1 VFSKMPQW
9 IQWLIENWLDVAI
22 PIIAFLATYVVGLW
36 VRRVAYRAFSRWME
50 RLRWEGS
57 KVVLETTRSPF
68 LHWFLFL
75 GAYIAI
81 EVSSLP
87 PEWKTL
93 SGRILASLFVLSFA
107 WVAVRV
113 SEKLIKLHMPRI
125 EIPQASTT
133 LVVNIA
139 RITIAVLGV
148 LIVLDIWGLPTTPII
163 LVLAAAIFIAGLA
176 LRDVIP
182 NLLAGA
188 QVALG
193 GQIKVGNLI
202 KLESGESGHVTA
214 INWRNTQ
221 IKTLEG
227 NIIVVPNSQLTRT
240 TVTNFGHPV
249 KKATYPF
256 RFYTRLHLKELTGLK
271 AGNLRELVTVLKEA
285 PDSVVYY
292 HTHHFL
298 EEHHYLTPEPAND
311 FALWVSD
318 ALGDEVLGERLAS
331 VDAFDFPTVGAL
343 KMWLVDVIEDYLAKT
358 PDSNRATEGQEFHF
372 IRSRGVILPTPY
384 IAHDLREFVEVLKKI
399 TVDSIYFHVFEAR
412 LRLQKGTNDFSTWLG
427 ECLSEDELADKI
439 SRLDPY
445 CYSLDGLRSMIIQ
458 LIEERI

>member
-1 VFSKMPQW
+1 MVSKMAQW
-9 IQWLIENWLDVAI
+9 IEWLIENWLDVVI
-22 PIIAFLATYVVGLW
+22 PVIAFLATYVVGLW
-36 VRRVAYRAFSRWME
+36 VRRVAYRAFNRWME
-50 RLRWEGS
+50 KLRWEGS

-68 LHWFLFL
+68 LYWFLFL

-81 EVSSLP
+81 QVSPLP

-93 SGRILASLFVLSFA
+93 SGRIVASLFILSLA
-107 WVAVRV
+107 WVGVNV
-113 SEKLIKLHMPRI
+113 SEKLIKLYMSRI
-125 EIPQASTT
+125 EAPRPPVT
-133 LVVNIA
+133 LAVNVV
-139 RITIAVLGV
+139 RITIIVLGV
-148 LIVLDIWGLPTTPII
+148 LIVLDIWGVPTTPII
-163 LVLAAAIFIAGLA
+163 LVLAAALFIAGLA

-188 QVALG
+188 QVAWG
-193 GQIKVGNLI
+193 DQIKVGDFI
-202 KLESGESGHVTA
+202 KLESRGPGHVTS
-214 INWRNTQ
+214 INWRNTE

-227 NIIVVPNSQLTRT
+227 EFILIPNSQLARS
-240 TVTNFGHPV
+240 TVTNYGRPI
-249 KKATYPF
+249 KKATSPF

-271 AGNLRELVTVLKEA
+271 ASNLRELVTILKEA

-331 VDAFDFPTVGAL
+331 VDAFDFPTIGAL
-343 KMWLVDVIEDYLAKT
+343 KMWLVDVVGDYLEKN
-358 PDSNRATEGQEFHF
+358 PDGKEAPEGQEFHF

-384 IAHDLREFVEVLKKI
+384 VAHDLRQFVEVLKKI

-412 LRLQKGTNDFSTWLG
+412 LRLQKGTNDFSIWLDG
-427 ECLSEDELADKI
+427 CLGEDELAEKI
-439 SRLDPY
+439 SCLDPY
-445 CYSLDGLRSMIIQ
+445 CYSLDSLRSMIIQ

>member
-1 VFSKMPQW
+1 MAQW
-9 IQWLIENWLDVAI
+9 IEWLIENWLDVGI
-22 PIIAFLATYVVGLW
+22 PVIAFLATYVVGLW
-36 VRRVAYRAFSRWME
+36 VRRVVYRAFSRWME

-57 KVVLETTRSPF
+57 KVVLETTRGPF

-75 GAYIAI
+75 GVYIAI
-81 EVSSLP
+81 QVSPLP

-93 SGRILASLFVLSFA
+93 GGRIVASLFVLSLV
-107 WVAVRV
+107 WVAVSV
-113 SEKLIKLHMPRI
+113 SEKLIRLYMSRIKAPR
-125 EIPQASTT
+125 PPVT
-133 LVVNIA
+133 LAVNVV
-139 RITIAVLGV
+139 RITVIVLGV
-148 LIVLDIWGLPTTPII
+148 LIVLDIWGAPTTPII
-163 LVLAAAIFIAGLA
+163 LALAAALFIAGLA

-182 NLLAGA
+182 NLLSGA

-193 GQIKVGNLI
+193 EQIKAGDFI
-202 KLESGESGHVTA
+202 KLGSGESGYVTT
-214 INWRNTQ
+214 ISWRNTQ

-227 NIIVVPNSQLTRT
+227 NLVVVPNSQLTRT

-249 KKATYPF
+249 KKATEPF

-271 AGNLRELVTVLKEA
+271 ASNLRELVTILKEA

-318 ALGDEVLGERLAS
+318 ALGDDVLGERLAS
-331 VDAFDFPTVGAL
+331 VDAFDFPTIGAL
-343 KMWLVDVIEDYLAKT
+343 KMWLVDIIEDYLEKS
-358 PDSNRATEGQEFHF
+358 PDGKKAPEGQEFHF

-384 IAHDLREFVEVLKKI
+384 VAHDLREFVEVLKTI

-412 LRLQKGTNDFSTWLG
+412 LRLQKGTNDFSIWFDACLG
-427 ECLSEDELADKI
+427 EDELAEKV

-445 CYSLDGLRSMIIQ
+445 CYSLDSLRLMIIQ

>member
-1 VFSKMPQW
+1 MGQW
-9 IQWLIENWLDVAI
+9 IQWLIDNWLNVTI
-22 PIIAFLATYVVGLW
+22 PVIAFLATYVVSLW
-36 VRRVAYRAFSRWME
+36 MRRVAYRAFDRWTE

-57 KVVLETTRSPF
+57 KVVVAATRSPF
-68 LHWFLFL
+68 LHSFLLL

-81 EVSSLP
+81 QVSSLS
-87 PEWKTL
+87 PEGKIL
-93 SGRILASLFVLSFA
+93 GGRIVASLFILLLG
-107 WVAVRV
+107 WVAISV
-113 SEKLIKLHMPRI
+113 SEKLIKLYMSRI
-125 EIPQASTT
+125 EAPQPPTT
-133 LVVNIA
+133 LAVNVV
-139 RITIAVLGV
+139 RITIIVLGV
-148 LIVLDIWGLPTTPII
+148 LILLDIWGAPTTPII
-163 LVLAAAIFIAGLA
+163 LVLAAVVFIAGLA

-182 NLLAGA
+182 NLLSGA

-193 GQIKVGNLI
+193 EQIKVGDFI

-227 NIIVVPNSQLTRT
+227 NLVLIPNIQLVRT

-256 RFYTRLHLKELTGLK
+256 RFYTRLHLKELTGIK
-271 AGNLRELVTVLKEA
+271 ASNLRELVDILKGV

-343 KMWLVDVIEDYLAKT
+343 KMWLVEVIEDYLAKN
-358 PDSNRATEGQEFHF
+358 PDGKKAPEGQEFHF
-372 IRSRGVILPTPY
+372 IRSRGVILSTPY
-384 IAHDLREFVEVLKKI
+384 TAHDLREFVEVLKKV
-399 TVDSIYFHVFEAR
+399 TVDIIYFHMFESR
-412 LRLQKGTNDFSTWLG
+412 LRLQKGTNDFSIWIKDCLG
-427 ECLSEDELADKI
+427 EDKLADKI
-439 SRLDPY
+439 ARLDPY
-445 CYSLDGLRSMIIQ
+445 CYSLDSLRSTIIQ
-458 LIEERI
+458 LIEERM